1 MSASSPSRGN
11 ILALFSCKGGVGTT
25 FLTTQLGCL
34 LALRWQLKVLIIDG
48 VRPFGDAA
56 LMLSQNEPQA
66 TLDDLLRYPERFD
79 EALLESALL
88 RPQPHL
94 GVLAAPS
101 HPLQDSSLSP
111 EGWLT
116 ILEAA
121 RAHFDCVLVDCG
133 RAVDAR
139 MMTLLHTAD
148 HLLPVLQTT
157 LPMIRDGRRLLSA
170 LIGQGIDPLT
180 ILPVLNRVNATS
192 VPQATALERAL
203 GTRIVHRIPE
213 DTALVSDCIQQG
225 HALWRRA
232 PFHPISQ
239 SLINLARTL
248 VPAPEPSGMPPRD
261 LLQRWWKKQW
271 RWNPQHS

>member
-1 MSASSPSRGN
+1 MTSPSHSRGN

-48 VRPFGDAA
+48 VHPFGDAA
-56 LMLSQNEPQA
+56 LMLSQNEPRA
-66 TLDDLLRYPERFD
+66 TLGDLLRHPERFD
-79 EALLESALL
+79 QALLESALL
-88 RPQPHL
+88 WPQPQL
-94 GVLAAPS
+94 GVLAAPD
-101 HPLQDSSLSP
+101 HPLQDSPMPP

-121 RAHFDCVLVDCG
+121 RTHFDCILVDCG

-139 MMTLLHTAD
+139 MMALLRTAD
-148 HLLPVLQTT
+148 RLLPVLQTT

-170 LIGQGIDPLT
+170 LIEQGIDPLR
-180 ILPVLNRVNATS
+180 ILPVLNRASAANVTQ
-192 VPQATALERAL
+192 PQTLERAL
-203 GTRIVHRIPE
+203 GTRIVHQIPE
-213 DTALVSDCIQQG
+213 DAALVSDCIQGG
-225 HALWRRA
+225 HALWSRA
-232 PFHPISQ
+232 PFHPISH

-248 VPAPEPSGMPPRD
+248 IPAPEPSGAPPRT